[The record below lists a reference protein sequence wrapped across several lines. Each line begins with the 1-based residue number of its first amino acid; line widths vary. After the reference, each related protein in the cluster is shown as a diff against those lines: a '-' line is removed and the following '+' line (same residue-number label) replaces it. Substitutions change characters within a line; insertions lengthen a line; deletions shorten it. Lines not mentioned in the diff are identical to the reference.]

1 MRSTR
6 LYLATKDSKKL
17 TECLQHLVTLVEN
30 KVFDVLEVEASV
42 PSESED
48 SSWSTNDDMWT
59 ILLQG
64 VLILFNRHAA
74 KKHPAKRCLT
84 DNSFLLSVY
93 SPILV

>member
-1 MRSTR
+1 M
-6 LYLATKDSKKL
+6 
-17 TECLQHLVTLVEN
+17 
-30 KVFDVLEVEASV
+30 FDVLEVEASV

-74 KKHPAKRCLT
+74 KKHPAKRSIT
-84 DNSFLLSVY
+84 VNPVSFSDTCVKCM
-93 SPILV
+93 SPLPCMLPFPCDH